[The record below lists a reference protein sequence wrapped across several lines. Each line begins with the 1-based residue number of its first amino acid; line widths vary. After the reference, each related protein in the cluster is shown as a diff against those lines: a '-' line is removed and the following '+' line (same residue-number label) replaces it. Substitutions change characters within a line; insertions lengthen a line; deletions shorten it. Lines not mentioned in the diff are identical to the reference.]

1 MAIPHP
7 TRPENYGNHDLTP
20 RWKEGDFRVGDYVEY
35 YICLDGHMQPFPPEC
50 GIVSFL
56 SGTYMV
62 VTIECVSGKDI
73 RPRAVNVCV
82 SELYNVRVL
91 EDYEHSKLAT
101 SLQKGCQTNT
111 ATTNVATGEK
121 KNLAVSHTIEKR
133 VETYPLEAKSY

>member
-7 TRPENYGNHDLTP
+7 PRPENYGNHDLTP

-35 YICLDGHMQPFPPEC
+35 YICLDGNMQPFPPEC
-50 GIVSFL
+50 GVVSFL

-62 VTIECVSGKDI
+62 VTIECISGKDI

-91 EDYEHSKLAT
+91 EHYEHSKLAT
-101 SLQKGCQTNT
+101 SLKEGCQTQH
-111 ATTNVATGEK
+111 ATRQDERRQNQ
-121 KNLAVSHTIEKR
+121 LAISHTIEKR
-133 VETYPLEAKSY
+133 I